1 MILATLYF
9 TIWGM
14 IWKKLV
20 EEQLSCRSCYL
31 LRGWF
36 EKGRRRICG
45 NSSSGDLISYLSDW
59 KAARSWSWS
68 WSSVKAINPPC
79 LVVCASIFCVWEAK
93 KNVVSEQH
101 PKHYLHKTRQRLLIL
116 KILICR
122 NLSSTDLSRE
132 TTQFISTKGALRL
145 PTTYDNH
152 PIRPSVHPHI

>member
-1 MILATLYF
+1 MF
-9 TIWGM
+9 
-14 IWKKLV
+14 
-20 EEQLSCRSCYL
+20 
-31 LRGWF
+31 RGWF

-101 PKHYLHKTRQRLLIL
+101 PKHYLHKTRQRLLIRKNNHL
-116 KILICR
+116 QEFELNRLRQK
-122 NLSSTDLSRE
+122 NNS
-132 TTQFISTKGALRL
+132 ALRL
-145 PTTYDNH
+145 VTPYDNH
-152 PIRPSVHPHI
+152 PSIHPSHPTKRIKSNLSVINRLNLINLHQTAKEIYILTTF